1 MNQQLFDY
9 INKNIIGSFDQIPES
24 RKLILQRIT
33 AFLEKKTHEKEP
45 ARFVFVCTH
54 NSRRSH
60 MSQLWAQTAAN
71 YYNIPDVH
79 CFSGGTE
86 ETAFNPRSV
95 KALQK
100 AGFEI
105 TQVSQG
111 NNPVYEVRMDNQQ
124 NPILAF
130 SKKFS
135 HESNPQAEFC
145 AVMTCTD
152 ADEACPFVPGAEVRI
167 SLPYK
172 DPKISDDTSLESET
186 YEARSLEI
194 AREIFYAFSLVQT
207 ITP

>member
-1 MNQQLFDY
+1 MNQMLLNFIEKEISGY
-9 INKNIIGSFDQIPES
+9 VHEIPET
-24 RKLILQRIT
+24 RKAILQKLI
-33 AFLEKKTHEKEP
+33 AFMKRKSAENKP
-45 ARFVFVCTH
+45 AKLVFVCTH

-60 MSQLWAQTAAN
+60 MSQLWAQAAAS
-71 YYNIPDVH
+71 YYKIPDVY

-105 TQVSQG
+105 ARISQG
-111 NNPVYEVRMDNQQ
+111 DNPLYEIKIDDKKV
-124 NPILAF
+124 PIKAF
-130 SKKFS
+130 SKKYS
-135 HESNPQAEFC
+135 HESNPQREFC

-167 SLPYK
+167 SLPYE
-172 DPKISDDTSLESET
+172 DPKKSDDTVMESET

-194 AREIFYAFSLVQT
+194 AREMFYAFSRLSDK
-207 ITP
+207 